1 MVSLGYKQIQGD
13 HSLFIKHSLTCKL
26 PVLLVYVD
34 DIIIVGDDEPK
45 KSTLKEKLTASFGM
59 TDLRE
64 LTYLFGIEVA
74 YSKSRIFISQRN
86 MYLIFS
92 NK

>member
-1 MVSLGYKQIQGD
+1 
-13 HSLFIKHSLTCKL
+13 
-26 PVLLVYVD
+26 
-34 DIIIVGDDEPK
+34 
-45 KSTLKEKLTASFGM
+45 LTASFGM